1 MSSYCSQPPGSKSL
15 SNCLTIFI
23 LLSILIDMESLKSS
37 LRTLSDNANLFI
49 MGGFFV
55 RAQSSDTVIVDSGP
69 AGLGFEIPNF
79 SMLLTF
85 MIRFFFVLAGISALL
100 YLLWGSLDWITS
112 GGEKDKV
119 EKARGKIASALIG
132 VIVIVATLSIIWTF
146 ENVVFKK
153 ALCFGISCPMTLP
166 VLLKKT

>member
-1 MSSYCSQPPGSKSL
+1 
-15 SNCLTIFI
+15 
-23 LLSILIDMESLKSS
+23 
-37 LRTLSDNANLFI
+37 

-55 RAQSSDTVIVDSGP
+55 QAQADDTVIVDPGP
-69 AGLGFEIPNF
+69 SGLGFEIPNF
-79 SMLLTF
+79 SILLTF

-112 GGEKDKV
+112 GGEKEKV
-119 EKARGKIASALIG
+119 EKARGKIMNALIG
-132 VIVIVATLSIIWTF
+132 VIVIVATLSIIWTL
-146 ENVVFKK
+146 EQVVFKK